1 MATALTGP
9 APCPLTANCLRCGRI
24 TYAPVPVRWVENAVR
39 YACPQCAPLTP
50 PGPTPGEHGPA
61 AVVGPVL
68 PDTA

>member
-39 YACPQCAPLTP
+39 YAEAFADILSTK
-50 PGPTPGEHGPA
+50 GDEA
-61 AVVGPVL
+61 R
-68 PDTA
+68 